1 MNDTKKEELKVLIE
15 NDGFIT
21 LDQILTILESIDF
34 MYRVLYR
41 YELKLPYNYRLAED
55 KKLRLSQLSSEK
67 SFEFLFQSDVYS
79 SLQIFGILF
88 GIMELLR
95 KIAVLRKTWQEGTA
109 TKWKGKNE
117 KLVFEEKVKEIA
129 REEKDLATF
138 PEDELQRLLSS
149 LLTIFYI
156 LESSN
161 INIFKINDVEMFTK
175 VDDHTVIANQPDA
188 K

>member
-1 MNDTKKEELKVLIE
+1 MNEPKKEELQVLIE
-15 NDGFIT
+15 YEGYIT

-41 YELKLPYNYRLAED
+41 YELRLPYNYRLADD

-79 SLQIFGILF
+79 KIEIFGILF
-88 GIMELLR
+88 GIMELLK
-95 KIAVLRKTWQEGTA
+95 KIAVLRKTWQEGTV

-117 KLVFEEKVKEIA
+117 KLAFEEKVKEQAQKEANFKELPI
-129 REEKDLATF
+129 
-138 PEDELQRLLSS
+138 DELQRLINALM
-149 LLTIFYI
+149 TIFVT

-161 INIFKINDVEMFTK
+161 IKAFKINNAEMYTK
-175 VDDHTVIANQPDA
+175 PDDSVKKTDNN
-188 K
+188 

>member
-1 MNDTKKEELKVLIE
+1 MNGTKKEELKVHIE
-15 NDGFIT
+15 NEGFIT

-41 YELKLPYNYRLAED
+41 CELKLPYNYRLAED

-79 SLQIFGILF
+79 SLQIFGILI

-95 KIAVLRKTWQEGTA
+95 KVAVLRKTWQEGTA

-117 KLVFEEKVKEIA
+117 KLAFEEKVKETA
-129 REEKDLATF
+129 REEKDLATI
-138 PEDELQRLLSS
+138 PDDELERLLSS
-149 LLTIFYI
+149 LMTIFYI
-156 LESSN
+156 LESSH
-161 INIFKINDVEMFTK
+161 IKIFKINDVEMFNK
-175 VDDHTVIANQPDA
+175 DVDAPVKDEHQNAT
-188 K
+188 

>member
-1 MNDTKKEELKVLIE
+1 MNDTTREELKVLIE

-21 LDQILTILESIDF
+21 LDQILTILEAIDF

-67 SFEFLFQSDVYS
+67 SFEFLFQSDVYA

-88 GIMELLR
+88 GIMELLK
-95 KIAVLRKTWQEGTA
+95 KIAVLRKIWHEGTD

-117 KLVFEEKVKEIA
+117 KLAFEEKVKETV
-129 REEKDLATF
+129 REEKDLATI
-138 PEDELQRLLSS
+138 PEEELQRLLSS
-149 LLTIFYI
+149 LMTIFYI

-161 INIFKINDVEMFTK
+161 IKIFKINDVEVFAK
-175 VDDHTVIANQPDA
+175 EADAPVNNDHLNAT
-188 K
+188 

>member
-55 KKLRLSQLSSEK
+55 KKLQLSQLSSEK

-79 SLQIFGILF
+79 SLQIFGILIWNN
-88 GIMELLR
+88 GVAE
-95 KIAVLRKTWQEGTA
+95 
-109 TKWKGKNE
+109 KGSGSKKN
-117 KLVFEEKVKEIA
+117 
-129 REEKDLATF
+129 LAG
-138 PEDELQRLLSS
+138 R
-149 LLTIFYI
+149 YR
-156 LESSN
+156 N
-161 INIFKINDVEMFTK
+161 
-175 VDDHTVIANQPDA
+175 
-188 K
+188 